1 MVYEEF
7 QLLATDVRTVK
18 EEGEK
23 RIAFR
28 VRVPQSPSGEK
39 IEAVPSAYDARQMV
53 KHLKTLERGEIHWPD
68 VIQLGYWLGSVLFPQ
83 GVRELLVRS
92 LDQVERQAKGLRIR
106 LMLEGTLYNLPW
118 EYTLV
123 NRAGGEA
130 TVTDFLALMPNVSLV
145 RHQAAKLPAWEVEAA
160 LPARMVVASASPGR
174 YPPLDVDGEQRV
186 IAQALKANPYVEATF
201 ALNATPET
209 LLPGG
214 ARVHLFHFAGH
225 GDVERRMGAVPGTA
239 EGKGFLIL
247 DDGYGDPELVDAGEL
262 ALKLRQAGVRAA
274 VLGACRSGRRDDVN
288 VWSSVAAALLKVKLG
303 AVVGMQYTIRDDS
316 AIAFASAFYPALVAG
331 LPIDEAVTNGRLAIS
346 EVDARGWGVPVLY
359 LRAPDGVIFP
369 EHADDLSL
377 EKIRD
382 QLRVTARQRIGVLRG
397 KAVTVDIGEMVAGV
411 VEAKQDITEVAEGG
425 EATTVKIDKLGGGTV
440 DARQKIE
447 EVGEGGSATGVK
459 IDKLG

>member
-7 QLLATDVRTVK
+7 QLLATEVQTVK
-18 EEGEK
+18 EGGEK
-23 RIAFR
+23 RIVFR
-28 VRVPQSPSGEK
+28 IRVPQSPSGEK
-39 IEAVPSAYDARQMV
+39 IKAVPSAYDARQM
-53 KHLKTLERGEIHWPD
+53 KEQLKTLERGEVDWSD
-68 VIQLGYWLGSVLFPQ
+68 VIQMGHWLGSVLFPQ

-92 LDQVERQAKGLRIR
+92 LDRVEAQGKGLRIR
-106 LMLEGTLYNLPW
+106 LMLEGTLYNIPW
-118 EYTLV
+118 EYALV

-130 TVTDFLALMPNVSLV
+130 TVTDFVALMPNVSVV
-145 RHQAAKLPAWEVEAA
+145 RHQAAEMPAWDVEAA

-174 YPPLDVDGEQRV
+174 YPPLDVDEEQRV
-186 IAQALKANPYVEATF
+186 IAQALKATPHVEATF
-201 ALNATPET
+201 VPNATPKT
-209 LLPGG
+209 VLPGG

-225 GDVERRMGAVPGTA
+225 GDVERLMGAVPGTA

-247 DDGYGDPELVDAGEL
+247 DDGYGDPEVVNAGEL
-262 ALKLRQAGVRAA
+262 ALKLRRAGVRAA
-274 VLGACRSGRRDDVN
+274 VLGACNSGRRDDVN

-377 EKIRD
+377 EKVRG
-382 QLRVTARQRIGVLRG
+382 QLRVTAQQQIGVLRG
-397 KAVTVDIGEMVAGV
+397 KAVTVDIGEMGAGV

-425 EATTVKIDKLGGGTV
+425 EAITVKIDKLGGGTV
-440 DARQKIE
+440 DAQQKIE